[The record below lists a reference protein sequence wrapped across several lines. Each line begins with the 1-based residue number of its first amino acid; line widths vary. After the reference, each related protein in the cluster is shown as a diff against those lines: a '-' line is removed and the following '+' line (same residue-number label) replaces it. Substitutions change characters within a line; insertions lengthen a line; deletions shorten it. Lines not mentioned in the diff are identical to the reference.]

1 MTRTIALIIAA
12 VAAISVGSA
21 FSASAMA
28 RGFAKPALEKPASV
42 MRRSVTPWVRNIS
55 AALGRSRAAAT
66 DLHSGTGYSEIGLLL
81 AHHSRT
87 STIVTLASGRAG
99 AGA

>member
-55 AALGRSRAAAT
+55 AALGRSAAS
-66 DLHSGTGYSEIGLLL
+66 DLHSGTGSSEIGLLL
-81 AHHSRT
+81 ARHSRT